1 MMKKLKYVLER
12 GYPYIIA
19 ISASIIL
26 QRVKGVL
33 DNVKTGNVEHGNYIT
48 VTIGGD
54 LP

>member
-1 MMKKLKYVLER
+1 MIVARSKSYSELGYFVSQLKL
-12 GYPYIIA
+12 
-19 ISASIIL
+19 
-26 QRVKGVL
+26 KGVL